1 MIMENRIHHEVETK
15 EEKLVQETHNDE
27 YWTKKYDISADELK
41 KTGNIDL
48 STLIIK
54 AGFKRKSFQPLT
66 A

>member
-1 MIMENRIHHEVETK
+1 MIMENRIHTEREIK

-27 YWTKKYDISADELK
+27 YWSKKYDISVDELK
-41 KTGNIDL
+41 ETGNIDL

-54 AGFKRKSFQPLT
+54 AGIKRKSFQSLT

>member
-1 MIMENRIHHEVETK
+1 MIMKNHFRNEKEQK
-15 EEKLVQETHNDE
+15 EEKLVQENHNDE

-41 KTGNIDL
+41 GTGNIDL

-54 AGFKRKSFQPLT
+54 AGIKRKTFHT

>member
-1 MIMENRIHHEVETK
+1 MENRIHTEKEIK

-27 YWTKKYDISADELK
+27 YWSKKYDISVDELK
-41 KTGNIDL
+41 ETGNIDL

-54 AGFKRKSFQPLT
+54 AGIKRKSFQSLT

>member
-1 MIMENRIHHEVETK
+1 MIMKNHIHTEKENK
-15 EEKLVQETHNDE
+15 EEKLVQENHNDE

-41 KTGNIDL
+41 GTGNIDL

-54 AGFKRKSFQPLT
+54 AGIKRKTFHT

>member
-1 MIMENRIHHEVETK
+1 MKNHTRSEKEQK
-15 EEKLVQETHNDE
+15 EEKLVQENHNDE

-41 KTGNIDL
+41 ETGNIDL

-54 AGFKRKSFQPLT
+54 AGIKRKTFHT

>member
-1 MIMENRIHHEVETK
+1 MKNHIRNEKEQK
-15 EEKLVQETHNDE
+15 EEKLVQENHNDE

-41 KTGNIDL
+41 GTGNIDL

-54 AGFKRKSFQPLT
+54 AGIKRKTFHT

>member
-1 MIMENRIHHEVETK
+1 MKNHSRSEK
-15 EEKLVQETHNDE
+15 EQKEAKLVQENHNDE

-41 KTGNIDL
+41 ETGNIDL

-54 AGFKRKSFQPLT
+54 AGIKRKSFQT

>member
-1 MIMENRIHHEVETK
+1 MKNHTHSEKEQK
-15 EEKLVQETHNDE
+15 EEKLVQENHNDE

-41 KTGNIDL
+41 GTGNIDL

-54 AGFKRKSFQPLT
+54 AGIKRKTFHT

>member
-1 MIMENRIHHEVETK
+1 MENRIHTEKEIK

-27 YWTKKYDISADELK
+27 YWSKKYDISVDEVK
-41 KTGNIDL
+41 ETGNIDL

-54 AGFKRKSFQPLT
+54 AGIKRKSFQSLT